1 MLFLKWN
8 PKDFISASLGRKK
21 EILFWV
27 SLIMESERFYLHQL
41 RKRKEHIRWCVLLKW
56 KSGSVLSFQPVSRLV
71 FSALKGLTSVF
82 GMGTGGTPSLLP
94 PETVY
99 HFFAPWLLHKS
110 QQLFL
115 LESFPTLLLTLA
127 LLLDQA
133 LDLLVSVSSMHYCT
147 STSDLSTSSSLR
159 GLTSFEWEVLSWRRL
174 HA

>member
-1 MLFLKWN
+1 M
-8 PKDFISASLGRKK
+8 KK
-21 EILFWV
+21 ESYYRN
-27 SLIMESERFYLHQL
+27 SLKIESGWFYLCQL
-41 RKRKEHIRWCVLLKW
+41 RKRKRTILSNSSFKIE
-56 KSGSVLSFQPVSRLV
+56 SGSVLSFQPVSRLV

-94 PETVY
+94 PEIVY
-99 HFFAPWLLHKS
+99 HFLSAPWLLHKFF
-110 QQLFL
+110 QLY
-115 LESFPTLLLTLA
+115 LTRKLYLTPSSVT